1 VSHTEQPL
9 EGIPAEVAATFA
21 AGMDHVPF
29 GQWIGLEISAIE
41 EDRVAMRFEMRDE
54 FVGNSEMN
62 VLHGGIIS
70 AALDTVG
77 GLAALFGVLSRA
89 AERSEDPPSPWLST
103 IDMRTDYLRPGFGS
117 EFTASAFPLRVG
129 GRSVVTRME
138 LHNEAGDLIAV
149 GTGTYSV
156 P

>member
-1 VSHTEQPL
+1 MNRTDQPPD
-9 EGIPAEVAATFA
+9 GIAAEVAAIFA

-29 GQWIGLEISAIE
+29 GQWLGLEISRIE
-41 EDRVAMRFEMRDE
+41 DDRVTMRFEMRQE
-54 FVGNSEMN
+54 FIGNSAIN

-77 GLAALFGVLSRA
+77 GMAALLGVLTRTA
-89 AERSEDPPSPWLST
+89 QRSEDPPSPWLST
-103 IDMRTDYLRPGFGS
+103 IDMRTDYLRPGSGK
-117 EFTASAFPLRVG
+117 EFTAAAFPLRVG
-129 GRSVVTRME
+129 RRSVVTRME
-138 LHNEAGDLIAV
+138 LHNESGDLIAV